1 MESHKTYQAINPV
14 ELAKISQELIVKNKT
29 AYKHLATGLP
39 VQQILDEIIPK
50 LIKLY
55 KGHVVQI
62 VQFETDLSCINLAV
76 LFDDSYTKEMHQAK
90 MGKIHKAINS
100 INDKYGPDTLAV
112 INCNYRDVQDS
123 NKNSSYIYKARNGT
137 VIWEQEP
144 LIRQA
149 RRKLAELFPDD
160 YSVYE
165 KWERYKEIY
174 SSAYRNAPNSMDKI
188 IEYWIDTIS
197 PYDHGVHHSELV
209 FPLNVLN
216 NTIAT
221 GYSKQHLY
229 DIVRIIAPPQS
240 YAIIYLL
247 WQCNPIS
254 DEDRLKRAKKDF
266 LERGYTDEDAD
277 IIRDYDIGLE
287 TLQGWRHDEPE
298 RPLSHRMFG
307 ANPTINAGALQ
318 YLRKN
323 FPDKVDAYET
333 ISKGIDLYI
342 QA

>member
-1 MESHKTYQAINPV
+1 MTKA
-14 ELAKISQELIVKNKT
+14 NK
-29 AYKHLATGLP
+29 
-39 VQQILDEIIPK
+39 
-50 LIKLY
+50 
-55 KGHVVQI
+55 
-62 VQFETDLSCINLAV
+62 
-76 LFDDSYTKEMHQAK
+76 
-90 MGKIHKAINS
+90 
-100 INDKYGPDTLAV
+100 
-112 INCNYRDVQDS
+112 
-123 NKNSSYIYKARNGT
+123 
-137 VIWEQEP
+137 QEP

-149 RRKLAELFPDD
+149 RLKVAELFPND
-160 YSVYE
+160 YTVYN
-165 KWERYKEIY
+165 KWEQYKEIY
-174 SSAYRNAPNSMDKI
+174 ASAYRAAPNNMDKI
-188 IEYWIDTIS
+188 IKYWTGIMS

-229 DIVRIIAPPQS
+229 HIVRIIAPPQS

-254 DEDRLKRAKKDF
+254 NKERLKRAKKDF

-277 IIRDYDIGLE
+277 IVRDYDINLE
-287 TLQGWRHDEPE
+287 TLQEWRHDEPE
-298 RPLSHRMFG
+298 RPLSHRMFR

-318 YLRKN
+318 YLRKS

-342 QA
+342 QAYHDALEHVVDQWFLLCRKEYVQEKLLELNGLFQTQTPPEKIRSEFLPDIKASAYNIFKLLIDTYAEEKDYQASLINDSIN

>member
-1 MESHKTYQAINPV
+1 M
-14 ELAKISQELIVKNKT
+14 
-29 AYKHLATGLP
+29 
-39 VQQILDEIIPK
+39 
-50 LIKLY
+50 IKLY

-100 INDKYGPDTLAV
+100 INDKYGPDTLTV

-165 KWERYKEIY
+165 KWEQYKEIY
-174 SSAYRNAPNSMDKI
+174 ASAYRSAPNNMDKI

-221 GYSKQHLY
+221 GYSKYSWL
-229 DIVRIIAPPQS
+229 
-240 YAIIYLL
+240 
-247 WQCNPIS
+247 
-254 DEDRLKRAKKDF
+254 
-266 LERGYTDEDAD
+266 
-277 IIRDYDIGLE
+277 
-287 TLQGWRHDEPE
+287 
-298 RPLSHRMFG
+298 
-307 ANPTINAGALQ
+307 
-318 YLRKN
+318 
-323 FPDKVDAYET
+323 
-333 ISKGIDLYI
+333 
-342 QA
+342 

>member
-1 MESHKTYQAINPV
+1 MTEV
-14 ELAKISQELIVKNKT
+14 NK
-29 AYKHLATGLP
+29 
-39 VQQILDEIIPK
+39 
-50 LIKLY
+50 
-55 KGHVVQI
+55 
-62 VQFETDLSCINLAV
+62 
-76 LFDDSYTKEMHQAK
+76 
-90 MGKIHKAINS
+90 
-100 INDKYGPDTLAV
+100 
-112 INCNYRDVQDS
+112 
-123 NKNSSYIYKARNGT
+123 
-137 VIWEQEP
+137 QEP

-165 KWERYKEIY
+165 KWEQYKEIY
-174 SSAYRNAPNSMDKI
+174 ASAYRSAPNNMDKI

-221 GYSKQHLY
+221 GYGKQHLY

-247 WQCNPIS
+247 WQCNSIS
-254 DEDRLKRAKKDF
+254 NDERLKRAKKDF

-277 IIRDYDIGLE
+277 IIRDYDINLE
-287 TLQGWRHDEPE
+287 TLQEWRHDEPE

-307 ANPTINAGALQ
+307 ANPTINAGASQ
-318 YLRKN
+318 YLKKN
-323 FPDKVDAYET
+323 FPDKADSYET
-333 ISKGIDLYI
+333 ISKGINLYV
-342 QA
+342 QAYHDALEHVVDQWFLVCSKEYVQKKLLELNGLFQNQTSPEKIRSEFLPDIKASAYNVFKLLIDTYTEEKDYQADNKNISTH

>member
-1 MESHKTYQAINPV
+1 MTKV
-14 ELAKISQELIVKNKT
+14 NK
-29 AYKHLATGLP
+29 
-39 VQQILDEIIPK
+39 
-50 LIKLY
+50 
-55 KGHVVQI
+55 
-62 VQFETDLSCINLAV
+62 
-76 LFDDSYTKEMHQAK
+76 
-90 MGKIHKAINS
+90 
-100 INDKYGPDTLAV
+100 
-112 INCNYRDVQDS
+112 
-123 NKNSSYIYKARNGT
+123 
-137 VIWEQEP
+137 QEP

-149 RRKLAELFPDD
+149 QLKVAELFPNDH
-160 YSVYE
+160 SVYK
-165 KWERYKEIY
+165 KWEQYKEIY
-174 SSAYRNAPNSMDKI
+174 ASAYRAAPNNMDKI
-188 IEYWIDTIS
+188 IKYWTGIMS
-197 PYDHGVHHSELV
+197 PYDYGVHHSELV
-209 FPLNVLN
+209 FPLNVLVLN

-240 YAIIYLL
+240 YTIIYLL

-266 LERGYTDEDAD
+266 LERGYTDEDVD
-277 IIRDYDIGLE
+277 IIRDYAIDLE
-287 TLQGWRHDEPE
+287 TLQEWRNDEPE

-342 QA
+342 QAYHDALEHAVDQWFLLCGKEYVQQKLLELNKLFQNQTPSEKIRSEFLPDIKASAYNVFKLLTDTYTEEKDYQATLLNDSIN

>member
-1 MESHKTYQAINPV
+1 
-14 ELAKISQELIVKNKT
+14 
-29 AYKHLATGLP
+29 
-39 VQQILDEIIPK
+39 
-50 LIKLY
+50 
-55 KGHVVQI
+55 
-62 VQFETDLSCINLAV
+62 
-76 LFDDSYTKEMHQAK
+76 MHQAK
-90 MGKIHKAINS
+90 IGKIHKAINS
-100 INDKYGPDTLAV
+100 INDKYGPDTLTV

-165 KWERYKEIY
+165 KWEQYKEIY
-174 SSAYRNAPNSMDKI
+174 ASAYRSAPNNMDKI

-266 LERGYTDEDAD
+266 LERGYTDEDTD

-307 ANPTINAGALQ
+307 ANPTINAEALQ

>member
-1 MESHKTYQAINPV
+1 MTEV
-14 ELAKISQELIVKNKT
+14 NK
-29 AYKHLATGLP
+29 
-39 VQQILDEIIPK
+39 
-50 LIKLY
+50 
-55 KGHVVQI
+55 
-62 VQFETDLSCINLAV
+62 
-76 LFDDSYTKEMHQAK
+76 
-90 MGKIHKAINS
+90 
-100 INDKYGPDTLAV
+100 
-112 INCNYRDVQDS
+112 
-123 NKNSSYIYKARNGT
+123 
-137 VIWEQEP
+137 QEP

-165 KWERYKEIY
+165 KWEQYKEIY
-174 SSAYRNAPNSMDKI
+174 ASAYRSAPNNMDKI

-221 GYSKQHLY
+221 GYGKQHLY

-247 WQCNPIS
+247 WQCNSIS
-254 DEDRLKRAKKDF
+254 NDERLKRAKKDF

-277 IIRDYDIGLE
+277 IIRDYDINLE
-287 TLQGWRHDEPE
+287 TLQEWRHDEPE

-307 ANPTINAGALQ
+307 ANPTINAGASQ
-318 YLRKN
+318 YLKKN
-323 FPDKVDAYET
+323 FPDKADSYET
-333 ISKGIDLYI
+333 ISKGINLYV
-342 QA
+342 QAYHDAFHSFSLSHSIVASILFFNLSEMSSSRSQIIVFFCAISKCNFVLFLQSWITVLPSPIAYPSSKYAPLFW

>member
-1 MESHKTYQAINPV
+1 MIEV
-14 ELAKISQELIVKNKT
+14 NK
-29 AYKHLATGLP
+29 
-39 VQQILDEIIPK
+39 
-50 LIKLY
+50 
-55 KGHVVQI
+55 
-62 VQFETDLSCINLAV
+62 
-76 LFDDSYTKEMHQAK
+76 
-90 MGKIHKAINS
+90 
-100 INDKYGPDTLAV
+100 
-112 INCNYRDVQDS
+112 
-123 NKNSSYIYKARNGT
+123 
-137 VIWEQEP
+137 QEP

-149 RRKLAELFPDD
+149 RRRLAELFPDD

-165 KWERYKEIY
+165 KWEQYKKIY
-174 SSAYRNAPNSMDKI
+174 ASAYRSAPNNMDKI
-188 IEYWIDTIS
+188 IEYWIDTMS

-254 DEDRLKRAKKDF
+254 NEERLKHAKKDF

-277 IIRDYDIGLE
+277 IIRDYDINLE
-287 TLQGWRHDEPE
+287 TLQEWRLDEPE
-298 RPLSHRMFG
+298 RPLPHRMFG

-318 YLRKN
+318 YLKKN
-323 FPDKVDAYET
+323 FPDKADSYET
-333 ISKGIDLYI
+333 ISKGINLYV
-342 QA
+342 QAYHDALEHVVDQWFLVCGKEYVQKKLLELSIR

>member
-1 MESHKTYQAINPV
+1 MTEV
-14 ELAKISQELIVKNKT
+14 NK
-29 AYKHLATGLP
+29 
-39 VQQILDEIIPK
+39 
-50 LIKLY
+50 
-55 KGHVVQI
+55 
-62 VQFETDLSCINLAV
+62 
-76 LFDDSYTKEMHQAK
+76 
-90 MGKIHKAINS
+90 
-100 INDKYGPDTLAV
+100 
-112 INCNYRDVQDS
+112 
-123 NKNSSYIYKARNGT
+123 
-137 VIWEQEP
+137 QEP

-165 KWERYKEIY
+165 KWEQYKKIY
-174 SSAYRNAPNSMDKI
+174 ASAYRSAPNNMDKI

-254 DEDRLKRAKKDF
+254 NEERLKRAKKDF